1 MKAWMQKACTGE
13 GIGEEGNQHK
23 VRVHDVWGSCHATV
37 MLCLT
42 CLGLVAAVDVTT
54 PWPQAFNC
62 LPSAFQNMATTT
74 NKQYKHHKLHKRRKH
89 HKHQHQHH
97 SLLAHISYISYISSP
112 VRTPSS
118 ALPPDCTFPW
128 QIICLASN

>member
-13 GIGEEGNQHK
+13 GIRGERNQHK

-54 PWPQAFNC
+54 FDAPGINM
-62 LPSAFQNMATTT
+62 SAFHIPKHHYH
-74 NKQYKHHKLHKRRKH
+74 NKQTI
-89 HKHQHQHH
+89 QT
-97 SLLAHISYISYISSP
+97 A
-112 VRTPSS
+112 
-118 ALPPDCTFPW
+118 
-128 QIICLASN
+128 QIIQITQITQTIQIIQTMSMSTDSVQLTSLSPL